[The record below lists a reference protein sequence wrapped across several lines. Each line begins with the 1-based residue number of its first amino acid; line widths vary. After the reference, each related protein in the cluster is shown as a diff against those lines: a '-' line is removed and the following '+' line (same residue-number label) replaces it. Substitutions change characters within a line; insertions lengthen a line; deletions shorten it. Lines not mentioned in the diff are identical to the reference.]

1 MEFLEK
7 KHPCFSTA
15 LIGTT
20 VHSVTVTGLT
30 IMSVCTDTQL
40 HVLPAVSAFII
51 GILTARGQLVKI
63 LPHYPLDGQ
72 PATVEI
78 HDMQG
83 MVSSVETVK
92 EFQGFPGPL
101 VR

>member
-1 MEFLEK
+1 M
-7 KHPCFSTA
+7 KHPCFNTIYA
-15 LIGTT
+15 GMT
-20 VHSVTVTGLT
+20 VHSLTETGLT
-30 IMSVCTDTQL
+30 VMSICADPQL
-40 HVLPAVSAFII
+40 LVPAALSCFIT
-51 GILTARGQLVKI
+51 GILTARGQVVKI

-83 MVSSVETVK
+83 MVSSHETVK
-92 EFQGFPGPL
+92 ELQGFPGPL

>member
-1 MEFLEK
+1 M
-7 KHPCFSTA
+7 KHPCFN
-15 LIGTT
+15 T
-20 VHSVTVTGLT
+20 VYAGMTVQSVTVTGLT
-30 IMSVCTDTQL
+30 ITSISKDPQL
-40 HVLPAVSAFII
+40 LVLAAVSCFII
-51 GILTARGQLVKI
+51 GILTARGQVLKI

-83 MVSSVETVK
+83 MVSTDEIVQEL
-92 EFQGFPGPL
+92 QGFPGPL

>member
-1 MEFLEK
+1 M
-7 KHPCFSTA
+7 
-15 LIGTT
+15 T
-20 VHSVTVTGLT
+20 VQSVTVTGLT
-30 IMSVCTDTQL
+30 ILSICTDPQL
-40 HVLPAVSAFII
+40 LVLAAAYCCII
-51 GILTARGQLVKI
+51 GILTARGQVVKI

-83 MVSSVETVK
+83 MVSSDETVK
-92 EFQGFPGPL
+92 ELRGFPGPL

>member
-1 MEFLEK
+1 
-7 KHPCFSTA
+7 
-15 LIGTT
+15 
-20 VHSVTVTGLT
+20 
-30 IMSVCTDTQL
+30 MSVCTDPEL
-40 HVLPAVSAFII
+40 LVLAAVSCFII
-51 GILTARGQLVKI
+51 GVLTARGQVVKI

-83 MVSSVETVK
+83 MVSSDETVK
-92 EFQGFPGPL
+92 ELQGFPGPL

>member
-1 MEFLEK
+1 M
-7 KHPCFSTA
+7 
-15 LIGTT
+15 T
-20 VHSVTVTGLT
+20 VQSVTVTGLT
-30 IMSVCTDTQL
+30 IMSICTDSQL
-40 HVLPAVSAFII
+40 LVLAAVSCSFI
-51 GILTARGQLVKI
+51 GILTARGQVVKI

-83 MVSSVETVK
+83 MVSSDENVK
-92 EFQGFPGPL
+92 ELQGFPGPL

>member
-1 MEFLEK
+1 M
-7 KHPCFSTA
+7 
-15 LIGTT
+15 T
-20 VHSVTVTGLT
+20 VQSMTVTGLT
-30 IMSVCTDTQL
+30 IMSICTDPQL
-40 HVLPAVSAFII
+40 LVLAAVSCFII
-51 GILTARGQLVKI
+51 GILTARGQVVKI

-83 MVSSVETVK
+83 MLSSDETVK
-92 EFQGFPGPL
+92 ELQGVPGPL